1 MEKTYSVILTASG
14 IKNLLYE
21 AGILAVR
28 AETHINIRTEKERV
42 EVIRHFTS
50 LGMIVVLIVP
60 YKLKPGEFAESI

>member
-1 MEKTYSVILTASG
+1 MEKIYSVILTASG

-21 AGILAVR
+21 TGILAVR
-28 AETHINIRTEKERV
+28 AETHINIRTEKERA